1 MCIAAANYIINAANK
16 YNEGKTELKDR
27 IFMSSKRLQK
37 ILFFSDV
44 LYMIENN
51 GQSMFSDDYYAWPS
65 GPVIP
70 SVYNEFKEYQDGKM
84 YPHYNWKDKE
94 ISDKIKDTIDR
105 VLKDTNTI
113 GTYELVEKS
122 HIKGGPWDLVFKKRG
137 INCGINDFSIIK
149 KKKIYKYYKKINA
162 PYGMQNG

>member
-70 SVYNEFKEYQDGKM
+70 SVYDEFMEYQNGKM
-84 YPHYNWKDKE
+84 YPHDDKPHE
-94 ISDKIKDTIDR
+94 KLTDKMINTIDR
-105 VLKDTNTI
+105 VLIQTNGI
-113 GTYELVEKS
+113 GTVELVEKS
-122 HIKGGPWDLVFKKRG
+122 HENGGPWFFVYGNGKDTNRVIDK
-137 INCGINDFSIIK
+137 NM
-149 KKKIYKYYKKINA
+149 IYNYYKEKGA
-162 PYGMQNG
+162 PYGQLRI